1 MRILV
6 TGGSGFLG
14 KRLIASLLSQG
25 NDVVNVDIIPSG
37 LAHQNLHEKL
47 IDINNLDTLY
57 NSDIVVHCAA
67 LVPSSKRKKAMI
79 YVNRNGTQNLLEL
92 SLKLNVQRFIH
103 ISSSAVYGKPIL
115 NPVNSNSPKIPF
127 EIYGKSKLM
136 AEEICKEYLSQGVPI
151 SIIRPRTILGYSRSG
166 LFSFIFLLIQ
176 RGKKIPV
183 LSNGENK
190 YQFIDVDDFVNLI
203 HEVIKNEDNLEINVG
218 AKEFSTIR
226 STLEKLIEH
235 AKSESKL
242 VNVPKPLLRIVTALS
257 KVKLLPFAPYQLH
270 MYGESMWFDINEI
283 DKSVNWLP
291 QYSSIESIVKSYDTF
306 IELKKDGE
314 PVDFQ
319 RSLHSKP
326 INSVLLRYLIRFL
339 P

>member
-127 EIYGKSKLM
+127 EICGKSKLM

>member
-57 NSDIVVHCAA
+57 SSDIVVHCAA

-176 RGKKIPV
+176 RGKRIPV

>member
-57 NSDIVVHCAA
+57 SSDIVVHCAA

>member
-25 NDVVNVDIIPSG
+25 NDVVNVDVIPSG
-37 LAHQNLHEKL
+37 LAHQNLHEKI

-57 NSDIVVHCAA
+57 NSDVVVHCAA

-190 YQFIDVDDFVNLI
+190 YQFIDVDDFINLI

-242 VNVPKPLLRIVTALS
+242 INVPKPLLRIVTALS

-319 RSLHSKP
+319 KSLHSKP